1 MQNTNAKEPST
12 SKIFTL
18 DFDLESDKHFVDD
31 LMGIL
36 KTLKK
41 DATISILDELK
52 RQILGFTFSETRK
65 IYQRLNNSSENLD

>member
-1 MQNTNAKEPST
+1 MQDTNAEEPST
-12 SKIFTL
+12 SETFTF
-18 DFDLESDKHFVDD
+18 DFESESDKHFVDD

-41 DATISILDELK
+41 DATISVLDELK

-65 IYQRLNNSSENLD
+65 IYQRINNVSE